1 MRPMQTIFPSDSE
14 GTKWQKLGANI
25 KEAVMAAA
33 IAVPADLTPINSCDS
48 EGTKW
53 YKLGR
58 WLSLIAGGGT
68 PVPLTGVGYY
78 TPLELLASRNI
89 VDSDAGKWLFNTGG
103 AKTLTLAGAAGGAGY
118 RGLTPAVFNW
128 IGTIGSLGY
137 WLPRPSPGDLTDG
150 IGSTLVLSQPGI
162 RYTLPD
168 PSFYNPDG
176 SPKGLQFIYWPTGTL
191 DYTFTLAQS
200 TRLTIGIHIPGG
212 SARALGISVNSI
224 TATVSQPDDGNFYT
238 NPVFATIDLPAGNH
252 VLSFSRTGDNP
263 GINGLWF
270 DPISID
276 PVVGPLTIGQSIQG
290 FQAGDNAITIDPTGN
305 TLVAPGLTTQGPG
318 SWFEIKKIGDN
329 LYHAHGDLA

>member
-1 MRPMQTIFPSDSE
+1 MQTIFPSDSE

-25 KEAVMAAA
+25 KEAVTAAA
-33 IAVPADLTPINSCDS
+33 IAVPADLTPINSCDY

-58 WLSLIAGGGT
+58 WLSLIAGGT
-68 PVPLTGVGYY
+68 PAPTTGVGYY

-89 VDSDAGKWLFNTGG
+89 VDSDAGQWLFNTGG
-103 AKTLTLAGAAGGAGY
+103 AKTLTLTGTSGGAGY

-137 WLPRPSPGDLTDG
+137 WLPRPGWLADLTDG
-150 IGSTLVLSQPGI
+150 IGSTLVLSDQGI

-176 SPKGLQFIYWPTGTL
+176 SPEGLQFIYWGAGTL

-200 TRLTIGIHIPGG
+200 TRLTIGIHNPGDC
-212 SARALGISVNSI
+212 ARTLGIAVDSI
-224 TATVSQPDDGNFYT
+224 TATVAQPADGNFYT
-238 NPVFATIDLPAGNH
+238 NPVFATIDLPAGNF
-252 VLSFSRTGDNP
+252 VLSLSRYGDNP

-270 DPISID
+270 DPVSIT
-276 PVVGPLTIGQSIQG
+276 PEVGPMLVGQSVQG

-305 TLVAPGLTTQGPG
+305 TLVAPGLTTKGPG

>member
-1 MRPMQTIFPSDSE
+1 MQTIFPSDSE

-25 KEAVMAAA
+25 KEAVTAAA
-33 IAVPADLTPINSCDS
+33 TPVPADLTPINSCDS

-58 WLSLIAGGGT
+58 WLALIAGGGT
-68 PVPLTGVGYY
+68 PAPTTGVGYY

-89 VDSDAGKWLFNTGG
+89 VDADAGKWLFNTGG
-103 AKTLTLAGAAGGAGY
+103 AKTLTLTGTSGGSGY
-118 RGLTPAVFNW
+118 RGLTDAVFNW

-137 WLPRPSPGDLTDG
+137 WLPRPGPADLTDG
-150 IGSTLVLSQPGI
+150 IGATLSLSWPGI
-162 RYTLPD
+162 RYTLTGT
-168 PSFYNPDG
+168 PSFYNPNG
-176 SPKGLQFIYWPTGTL
+176 TPEGLQFIYWGGGTL
-191 DYTFTLAQS
+191 DFTFTLAQS
-200 TRLTIGIHIPGG
+200 VRLTIGIHNPGD
-212 SARALGISVNSI
+212 SARTLGISVDSI
-224 TATVSQPDDGNFYT
+224 TASVDQPGDGNLFT
-238 NPVFATIDLPAGNH
+238 NPKFATIDLPAGNY
-252 VLSFSRTGDNP
+252 VLSFSSAGDNP

-290 FQAGDNAITIDPTGN
+290 FQAGANAITIDAGGN
-305 TLVAPGLTTQGPG
+305 TLVAPGLVTQGPG

>member
-1 MRPMQTIFPSDSE
+1 MKTIFPSDSD

-25 KEAVMAAA
+25 KEAVTAAA

-89 VDSDAGKWLFNTGG
+89 VDSDACKWLFNTGG
-103 AKTLTLAGAAGGAGY
+103 AKTLTLTGTSGGVGY

-137 WLPRPSPGDLTDG
+137 WLPRSGTDLTDG

-162 RYTLPD
+162 HYTLYGT
-168 PSFYNPDG
+168 PSFYNPNG
-176 SPKGLQFIYWPTGTL
+176 SPEVLQFVYWGSGTL

-200 TRLTIGIHIPGG
+200 TRLTIGIHNPGAG
-212 SARALGISVNSI
+212 ARALGISVNSI
-224 TATVSQPDDGNFYT
+224 TATVGQPADGNLFT
-238 NPVFATIDLPAGNH
+238 NPVFATIDLPAGNF
-252 VLSFSRTGDNP
+252 VLSLSRSGDNP

-270 DPISID
+270 DPVSIT
-276 PVVGPLTIGQSIQG
+276 PVVGPMLVGQSVQG
-290 FQAGDNAITIDPTGN
+290 FQAGANAITIDPTGN
-305 TLVAPGLTTQGPG
+305 TIVAPGLTTQGPG